1 MLNQQ
6 SVEPFDKTTG
16 VVLDVHALPFYTIQG
31 EGPYIGV
38 PAYFIR
44 LAGCN
49 LQCPLCDTDYTSQR
63 KRMSIH
69 EIMDHIVEMQRIT
82 PCGLTVITGGEPTRQ
97 NITHL
102 ITKFIKGDMI
112 VQIESNGVLGI
123 PEDLIPHIMSGALAW
138 VVSPKTN
145 HIHPTCRFATAFKYV
160 LSRDNLD
167 KDDGLPIQALGHVAK
182 PRVARPPNEYK
193 GTIYV
198 SPADHDDET
207 INYANMIACRDISM
221 RFGYRMTFQLHK
233 LLRLP

>member
-6 SVEPFDKTTG
+6 PVEPFDKTTG

-38 PAYFIR
+38 PAIFIR

-63 KRMSIH
+63 KRMSVN
-69 EIMDHIVEMQRIT
+69 EILDHIAEMLRIV

-97 NITHL
+97 NIGHL
-102 ITKFIKGDMI
+102 IIKLIKGDML
-112 VQIESNGVLGI
+112 VQVESNGVLGI
-123 PEDLIPHIMSGALAW
+123 PSTLLPHIAAGGLAW
-138 VVSPKTN
+138 IVSPKTS
-145 HIHPTCRFATAFKYV
+145 HIHASCQYATAFKYV
-160 LSRDNLD
+160 ISADDLD
-167 KDDGLPIQALGHVAK
+167 MEDGLPKQALGHKAI
-182 PRVARPPNEYK
+182 PRVARPPEGYK
-193 GTIYV
+193 SVIYV

-207 INYANMIACRDISM
+207 INYANMIACRDMSM